1 MASPI
6 IKLRLFTLVSDF
18 AIGNGGSG
26 SDLYSLLRS
35 SGGDLSLSLLHGIHE
50 QLLGLEALCSKEI
63 LIGEK
68 LSEVHKL
75 LINEHASNAAGKL
88 LSESALDD
96 GVDGITD
103 EILSAFWVGH
113 RNGIKLSN
121 VDLRQGKESHW
132 LLLGNALLA
141 VVTLGKV
148 SLVVTTSS
156 ASSTTVSSSA
166 IALMVGVAL
175 LISTLVSTIVVSTLI
190 AVATLVLVR
199 DTH

>member
-1 MASPI
+1 
-6 IKLRLFTLVSDF
+6 
-18 AIGNGGSG
+18 
-26 SDLYSLLRS
+26 
-35 SGGDLSLSLLHGIHE
+35 LSLSLLHGIHE
-50 QLLGLEALCSKEI
+50 QLLGLVALCCKEI
-63 LIGEK
+63 RIGEK

-75 LINEHASNAAGKL
+75 LIDEHASNAAGIF
-88 LSESALDD
+88 SESALDD

-103 EILSAFWVGH
+103 EILSAFCVGH

-121 VDLRQGKESHW
+121 VDLRKGNESHW
-132 LLLGNALLA
+132 LWLGDALLA

-148 SLVVTTSS
+148 SLVVSTSS
-156 ASSTTVSSSA
+156 ASSTTECSSA